1 MLTPIMSRKDQDRT
15 NLSPTQLQRD
25 QQDIINKALDQ
36 TRQNIKKSVIEAKK
50 DISIYAEQ
58 ITNLQE
64 RAIDATRDIA
74 ENYIDSQK
82 EIINSFNQ
90 TVWNPY
96 VENIVNKT
104 TGFPGV
110 FPLPRTEVYTNTI
123 SNVVDNFVTATRLAN
138 KTVFTNTELINTSFQ
153 QARNNVREYSRIGIS
168 AAKNIHQA
176 SNELTKI
183 GLSVVESAT
192 IQRRQY

>member
-1 MLTPIMSRKDQDRT
+1 MSRKEQDTT
-15 NLSPTQLQRD
+15 NLSPAQLQRE
-25 QQDIINKALDQ
+25 QQDTINKALDQ
-36 TRQNIKKSVIEAKK
+36 TRETIKKSVNEAKK
-50 DISIYAEQ
+50 DISTYAEQ

-96 VENIVNKT
+96 VENIANKT

-110 FPLPRTEVYTNTI
+110 FPLPTEVYTNTI

-138 KTVFTNTELINTSFQ
+138 KTVFTNAELINTSFQ
-153 QARNNVREYSRIGIS
+153 QARNNLREYSRIGVS

-176 SNELTKI
+176 ANDLTKI
-183 GLSVVESAT
+183 GLSVVESAS
-192 IQRRQY
+192 IQRRHN

>member
-1 MLTPIMSRKDQDRT
+1 MLTSIMSRREQDTT
-15 NLSPTQLQRD
+15 NLSPAQE
-25 QQDIINKALDQ
+25 QQDIVNKALDQ
-36 TRQNIKKSVIEAKK
+36 TRQNIKKSVNEAKK
-50 DISIYAEQ
+50 DISTYTEQ
-58 ITNLQE
+58 IINLQE

-96 VENIVNKT
+96 VENIANKT

-110 FPLPRTEVYTNTI
+110 FPLPTEVYTNTI

-138 KTVFTNTELINTSFQ
+138 KTAFTNAELINTSFQ
-153 QARNNVREYSRIGIS
+153 QARNNVREYSRIGVS

-176 SNELTKI
+176 ANDLTKI
-183 GLSVVESAT
+183 GLSVVESAS
-192 IQRRQY
+192 IQRRHN

>member
-1 MLTPIMSRKDQDRT
+1 MSRKEQDTT
-15 NLSPTQLQRD
+15 NLSPAQLQRE
-25 QQDIINKALDQ
+25 QQDTINKALDQ
-36 TRQNIKKSVIEAKK
+36 TRETIKKSVNEAKK
-50 DISIYAEQ
+50 DISTYAEQ

-96 VENIVNKT
+96 VENIANKT

-110 FPLPRTEVYTNTI
+110 FPLPTEVYTNTI

-138 KTVFTNTELINTSFQ
+138 KTVFTNAELINTSFQ
-153 QARNNVREYSRIGIS
+153 QARNNVREYSRIGVS

-176 SNELTKI
+176 ANDLTKI
-183 GLSVVESAT
+183 GLSLVESAS
-192 IQRRQY
+192 IQRRHN

>member
-1 MLTPIMSRKDQDRT
+1 MSKREQDTT
-15 NLSPTQLQRD
+15 NLSPTQLQRE
-25 QQDIINKALDQ
+25 QQDTINKTLDQ
-36 TRQNIKKSVIEAKK
+36 TRESIKKSVNEAKK
-50 DISIYAEQ
+50 DISTYAEQ

-104 TGFPGV
+104 KGFPGL
-110 FPLPRTEVYTNTI
+110 FPLPRTEVYTI
-123 SNVVDNFVTATRLAN
+123 SNLVDNFVATRLAN
-138 KTVFTNTELINTSFQ
+138 KTVFTNAELINTSFQ
-153 QARNNVREYSRIGIS
+153 EARSNVREYSRKGVS

-176 SNELTKI
+176 VNELTKI

>member
-1 MLTPIMSRKDQDRT
+1 MSRKEQDSM
-15 NLSPTQLQRD
+15 NSSPAQLQRE
-25 QQDIINKALDQ
+25 QQDTINKALDQ
-36 TRQNIKKSVIEAKK
+36 TRETIKKSVNEAKK
-50 DISIYAEQ
+50 DISTYAEQ

-110 FPLPRTEVYTNTI
+110 FPLPTEVYTNTI

-138 KTVFTNTELINTSFQ
+138 KTVFTNAELINTSFQ
-153 QARNNVREYSRIGIS
+153 QARNNVREYSRIGVS

-176 SNELTKI
+176 ANELTKI

>member
-1 MLTPIMSRKDQDRT
+1 MSKREQDT
-15 NLSPTQLQRD
+15 TSLSPTQLQRE
-25 QQDIINKALDQ
+25 QQDTINKTLDQ
-36 TRQNIKKSVIEAKK
+36 TRESIKKSVNEAKK
-50 DISIYAEQ
+50 DISTYAEQ

-64 RAIDATRDIA
+64 RAIDATREIA

-138 KTVFTNTELINTSFQ
+138 KTVFTNAELINTSFQ
-153 QARNNVREYSRIGIS
+153 QARNNVREYSRIGVS

-176 SNELTKI
+176 ANELTKI

>member
-1 MLTPIMSRKDQDRT
+1 MSKREQDTT
-15 NLSPTQLQRD
+15 NLSPTQLQRE
-25 QQDIINKALDQ
+25 QQDTINKALDQ
-36 TRQNIKKSVIEAKK
+36 TKESIKKSVNEAKK
-50 DISIYAEQ
+50 DISTYAEQ
-58 ITNLQE
+58 FTNLQE

-110 FPLPRTEVYTNTI
+110 FPRPRTEVYTNTI

-138 KTVFTNTELINTSFQ
+138 KTVFTNAELINTSF
-153 QARNNVREYSRIGIS
+153 QARNNVREYSRIGVS

-176 SNELTKI
+176 ANELTKI
-183 GLSVVESAT
+183 GLSVVESTT

>member
-1 MLTPIMSRKDQDRT
+1 MSRKEQDTT
-15 NLSPTQLQRD
+15 NLSPAQLQRE
-25 QQDIINKALDQ
+25 QQDTINKALDQ
-36 TRQNIKKSVIEAKK
+36 TRETIKKSVNEAKK
-50 DISIYAEQ
+50 DISTYAEQ

-96 VENIVNKT
+96 VENIANKT

-110 FPLPRTEVYTNTI
+110 FPLPTEVYTNTI

-138 KTVFTNTELINTSFQ
+138 KTVFTNAELINTSFQ
-153 QARNNVREYSRIGIS
+153 QARNNVREYSRIGVS

-176 SNELTKI
+176 ANDLTKI
-183 GLSVVESAT
+183 GLSVVESAS
-192 IQRRQY
+192 IQRRHN